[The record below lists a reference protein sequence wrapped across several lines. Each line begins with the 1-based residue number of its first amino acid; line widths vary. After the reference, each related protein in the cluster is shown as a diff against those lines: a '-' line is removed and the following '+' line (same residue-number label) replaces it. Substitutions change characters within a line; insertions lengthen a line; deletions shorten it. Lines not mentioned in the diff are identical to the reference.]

1 MGFTPPFWTIFRN
14 TAILVHGGIP
24 KCIKNQKKAANL
36 LFYFL
41 TGQFKNYS
49 YSFTMQ
55 SDFGGA
61 EANIERIM
69 LLANPVHTVNN
80 ANDEEALSRCKR
92 ANLKAS
98 I

>member
-1 MGFTPPFWTIFRN
+1 
-14 TAILVHGGIP
+14 
-24 KCIKNQKKAANL
+24 
-36 LFYFL
+36 
-41 TGQFKNYS
+41 
-49 YSFTMQ
+49 MQ

>member
-1 MGFTPPFWTIFRN
+1 MEASPSVSMIRKKQQTIFSPDS
-14 TAILVHGGIP
+14 L
-24 KCIKNQKKAANL
+24 KNS
-36 LFYFL
+36 
-41 TGQFKNYS
+41 S

-80 ANDEEALSRCKR
+80 ANDEGALSRCKR

>member
-1 MGFTPPFWTIFRN
+1 MNNHSLNVPLRVF
-14 TAILVHGGIP
+14 P
-24 KCIKNQKKAANL
+24 K
-36 LFYFL
+36 
-41 TGQFKNYS
+41 TFK
-49 YSFTMQ
+49 MQ

>member
-1 MGFTPPFWTIFRN
+1 
-14 TAILVHGGIP
+14 
-24 KCIKNQKKAANL
+24 
-36 LFYFL
+36 
-41 TGQFKNYS
+41 
-49 YSFTMQ
+49 MQ

-80 ANDEEALSRCKR
+80 ANDEGALSRCKR

>member
-1 MGFTPPFWTIFRN
+1 M
-14 TAILVHGGIP
+14 A
-24 KCIKNQKKAANL
+24 
-36 LFYFL
+36 
-41 TGQFKNYS
+41 KNYLEITGTPAIYFIFSPDSLKNSS

-80 ANDEEALSRCKR
+80 ANDEGALSRCKR

>member
-24 KCIKNQKKAANL
+24 KCIKNQTI
-36 LFYFL
+36 YFIFSPDSL
-41 TGQFKNYS
+41 KNSS
-49 YSFTMQ
+49 YFTMQ
-55 SDFGGA
+55 RYFGGA

-69 LLANPVHTVNN
+69 LLANPVQTVNN
-80 ANDEEALSRCKR
+80 ANDEGALSRCKR